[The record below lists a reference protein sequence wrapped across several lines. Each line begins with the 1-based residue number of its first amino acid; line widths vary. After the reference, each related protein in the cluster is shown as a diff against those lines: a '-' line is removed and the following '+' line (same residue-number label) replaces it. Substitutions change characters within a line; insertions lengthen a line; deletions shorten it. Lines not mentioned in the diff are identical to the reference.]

1 MVSGVNRCNIHVNNN
16 RCHNRCKCELR
27 YGDLPVCFSPDGEKE
42 LFFLSDCDRD
52 ISTHLQTY
60 GLSKCTKDITDEVD
74 LLLCR
79 AGKLSS
85 LILFSSPFCKV
96 TEKNVQ

>member
-1 MVSGVNRCNIHVNNN
+1 MSQQVHANANFVMEICQFASPQ
-16 RCHNRCKCELR
+16 
-27 YGDLPVCFSPDGEKE
+27 LPCLAGEKE

-96 TEKNVQ
+96 TEKYVQ